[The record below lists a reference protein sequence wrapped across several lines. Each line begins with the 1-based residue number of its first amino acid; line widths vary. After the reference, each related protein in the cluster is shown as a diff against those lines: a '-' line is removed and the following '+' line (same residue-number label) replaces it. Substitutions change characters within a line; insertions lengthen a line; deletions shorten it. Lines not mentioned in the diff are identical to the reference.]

1 MVASTALVL
10 GLLLL
15 VDRGGS
21 PEPGAKAAAGIEAA
35 DVVWSYDTG
44 G

>member
-1 MVASTALVL
+1 MVASTALAL

-15 VDRGGS
+15 GDGGGS
-21 PEPGAKAAAGIEAA
+21 PEQQAKAAAGIEAA
-35 DVVWSYDTG
+35 EVVWSYDTG